1 MDRAHPGTR
10 KLERLGENLAADV
23 DLSPDDLRQLNE
35 VTTTIRVHGARGT
48 GRESY
53 G

>member
-1 MDRAHPGTR
+1 VPIPGTR
-10 KLERLGENLAADV
+10 KLKRLGENLAAADV